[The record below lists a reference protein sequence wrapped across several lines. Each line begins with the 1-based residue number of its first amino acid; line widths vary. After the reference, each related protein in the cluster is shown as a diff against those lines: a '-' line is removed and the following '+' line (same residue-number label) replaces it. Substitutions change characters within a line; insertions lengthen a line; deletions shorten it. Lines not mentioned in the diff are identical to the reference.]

1 MRAGSEN
8 MLRHT
13 WIRFNALWQSTTF
26 QVLLLN
32 RRGKWPTP
40 TDKIYYKTKKKV
52 RTKGFLLGG
61 FYWDRRSLLSDAP
74 KEVNPEACGLRP
86 VTNGV

>member
-1 MRAGSEN
+1 MEKHNLSSFAAEP
-8 MLRHT
+8 
-13 WIRFNALWQSTTF
+13 
-26 QVLLLN
+26 
-32 RRGKWPTP
+32 RGGNGQRLPIKYII
-40 TDKIYYKTKKKV
+40 KRKKV
-52 RTKGFLLGG
+52 RTKGFLLGV

>member
-1 MRAGSEN
+1 
-8 MLRHT
+8 MLCHT
-13 WIRFNALWQSTTF
+13 WIRFNVIWQSTTF

-32 RRGKWPTP
+32 HGGNGQRLPLKYMINRE
-40 TDKIYYKTKKKV
+40 KV
-52 RTKGFLLGG
+52 RTKGLILGG